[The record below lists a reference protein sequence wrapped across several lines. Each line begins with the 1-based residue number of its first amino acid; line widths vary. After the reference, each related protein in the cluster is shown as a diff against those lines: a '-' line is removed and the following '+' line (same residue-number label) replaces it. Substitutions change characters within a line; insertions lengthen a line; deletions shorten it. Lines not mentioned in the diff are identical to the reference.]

1 MPDFFPWWV
10 VITHFLNIFLLSVHD
25 LARSRNRH
33 REIGL
38 HAAHCGGGGSRRRD
52 NTTDQQAEAG
62 EQPTRQHWQ
71 QAREGPFKVRKSRGH
86 IRGNRLRLVDHADGV
101 ERLLV
106 VELRPHL
113 IM

>member
-62 EQPTRQHWQ
+62 EQRTRQRWQ
-71 QAREGPFKVRKSRGH
+71 QAHEGPFKIGKTEERPDYKRSATRRTHKV
-86 IRGNRLRLVDHADGV
+86 IRPSAGRLTRVAAW
-101 ERLLV
+101 
-106 VELRPHL
+106 
-113 IM
+113 